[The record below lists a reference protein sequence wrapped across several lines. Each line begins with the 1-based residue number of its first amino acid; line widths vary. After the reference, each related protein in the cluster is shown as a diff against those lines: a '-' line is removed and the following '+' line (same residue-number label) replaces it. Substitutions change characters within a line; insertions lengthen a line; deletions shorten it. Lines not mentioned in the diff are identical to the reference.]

1 MKKIFL
7 PFIFILVCQAIQMN
21 AQTKGHE
28 NTVVKFVPTDPK
40 VTIKFKS
47 VVIDYG
53 KIAHYS
59 DGTKEF
65 IFTNTGTKPL
75 IISSVQGS
83 CGCTVPTWPKQ
94 AIKPGASNKIIVKY
108 ATDRV
113 GKFEK
118 SVTVFSNA
126 ANGSVVLT
134 IKGDVSPLPK
144 VLPPGVKQF
153 DPTK

>member
-1 MKKIFL
+1 MTCSVPYLFS
-7 PFIFILVCQAIQMN
+7 
-21 AQTKGHE
+21 QTSGHNKTE
-28 NTVVKFVPTDPK
+28 VKFVPTDPN
-40 VTIKFKS
+40 VTIKFKA

-53 KIAHYS
+53 KIKHYS
-59 DGTKEF
+59 NGTKEF
-65 IFTNTGTKPL
+65 YFTNTGTKPL
-75 IISSVQGS
+75 LITNVQGS

-94 AIKPGASNKIIVKY
+94 PIKPGATNKIIVKY

-126 ANGSVVLT
+126 SNGSVQLT

-144 VLPPGVKQF
+144 ILPPGEKQF